1 MIWRVELETAR
12 PRVDDCQEWP
22 DERTLRGKLRQ
33 GRKHKMT
40 GSRKWSAHILTP
52 CFKTDSQLTNN
63 PWSYTDVSNLGYA
76 AMCVCLKIR
85 YPEIPWLIIIESF
98 ALHSSMAIIWHVLS
112 VFLPTFS
119 GTKAMYQTKDC
130 VLVVA
135 SLIAASTPQPFSTLY
150 SAGSPSSS
158 CAGNENCEELPPSEQ
173 LTPNMCLQQW
183 CVCVYIYIYTYS
195 YIHMILICKTAQQY
209 WLKHGKTW

>member
-40 GSRKWSAHILTP
+40 GSRKWSAYILTP

-183 CVCVYIYIYTYS
+183 CVCVYIYIYIQLYTYDTD
-195 YIHMILICKTAQQY
+195 M
-209 WLKHGKTW
+209 

>member
-183 CVCVYIYIYTYS
+183 CVCVYIYIYIYIQLYTYDTD
-195 YIHMILICKTAQQY
+195 M
-209 WLKHGKTW
+209 

>member
-1 MIWRVELETAR
+1 MIC
-12 PRVDDCQEWP
+12 PHSH
-22 DERTLRGKLRQ
+22 TLLQNRF
-33 GRKHKMT
+33 
-40 GSRKWSAHILTP
+40 SAHQQSLIIYWCL
-52 CFKTDSQLTNN
+52 QLGLCG
-63 PWSYTDVSNLGYA
+63 YVCVSENR
-76 AMCVCLKIR
+76 V
-85 YPEIPWLIIIESF
+85 PEIPWLIIIESF
-98 ALHSSMAIIWHVLS
+98 SLHSSMAIIWHVLY

-173 LTPNMCLQQW
+173 LTPNMCLPQW

>member
-183 CVCVYIYIYTYS
+183 CVCVYIYIYIHTVI
-195 YIHMILICKTAQQY
+195 YIWY
-209 WLKHGKTW
+209 WYVRLPNNIG

>member
-1 MIWRVELETAR
+1 
-12 PRVDDCQEWP
+12 
-22 DERTLRGKLRQ
+22 
-33 GRKHKMT
+33 
-40 GSRKWSAHILTP
+40 
-52 CFKTDSQLTNN
+52 
-63 PWSYTDVSNLGYA
+63 
-76 AMCVCLKIR
+76 
-85 YPEIPWLIIIESF
+85 
-98 ALHSSMAIIWHVLS
+98 MAIIWHVLS

-183 CVCVYIYIYTYS
+183 CVCVYIYIHTVI
-195 YIHMILICKTAQQY
+195 YIWY
-209 WLKHGKTW
+209 WYVRLPNNIG